1 MFKEDRRMRRPISLL
16 VLALALGLVPA
27 SAHAV
32 GIGIGGYG
40 GASIPIVQ
48 EDVKSGSTYGVRVPI
63 GLIPLISI
71 EPFYSGSNLGD
82 AEETLGGVTY
92 TRDGFQNTTFGVNAI
107 LGSIASAPGIKFY
120 PYVGIASTQLTRSG
134 SADIKEVSY
143 NFGFGAGVGLVH
155 SLSVHGRAELNMV
168 KTDETSR
175 KFGNLT
181 IGLHYN
187 LFSKL

>member
-1 MFKEDRRMRRPISLL
+1 MRRAPCLL
-16 VLALALGLVPA
+16 ILALALALTLA
-27 SAHAV
+27 SALAPAGAEAA
-32 GIGIGGYG
+32 GIGIGAFG

-63 GLIPLISI
+63 DVIPLFSV
-71 EPFYSGSNLGD
+71 EPFYAGSNLGD

-92 TRDGFQNTTFGVNAI
+92 TRDGFQNTTMGVNAI

-120 PYVGIASTQLTRSG
+120 PYAGIASTKLTRAG

-143 NFGFGAGVGLVH
+143 NFGLGAGLGLVH